1 MLTLAPVNFHPN
13 WQCRRLDASLQL
25 GIGFIYE
32 RLIAIMLP
40 PTAVLAHHGI
50 YESILATS
58 PPPSNS
64 DYAIGGAQRH
74 RGFSCFSSTRMRT
87 GALPEYHACFLPI
100 PSRSWSGLTR
110 PHAAPCPVYIP
121 LRSAA

>member
-58 PPPSNS
+58 PPPLILTMPLEAHSVTGVFLAS
-64 DYAIGGAQRH
+64 LQRACALVH
-74 RGFSCFSSTRMRT
+74 CLNIMPVFS
-87 GALPEYHACFLPI
+87 
-100 PSRSWSGLTR
+100 PSHPDLG
-110 PHAAPCPVYIP
+110 VG
-121 LRSAA
+121 